1 MARLLKQEVNIRNS
15 FTWTKINDDARSS
28 YWRNLFV
35 NEHGGLFTSENGKF
49 VWAKTEE
56 IRKILVTKPDG
67 TLDEV
72 TNFAKY
78 CREHD
83 LNKGAMYEVIKGSR
97 NHHKGFIA
105 TKGER

>member
-1 MARLLKQEVNIRNS
+1 MARLLTEEVNVRHT
-15 FTWTKINDDARSS
+15 FTWTKINDDARSN
-28 YWRNLFV
+28 YWRDVFI
-35 NEHGGLFTSENGKF
+35 NEHGGLFNIEHGKY
-49 VWAKTEE
+49 VWSKEKE

-78 CREHD
+78 CREHG

-97 NHHKGFIA
+97 NHHKGFKA
-105 TKGER
+105 TKGE